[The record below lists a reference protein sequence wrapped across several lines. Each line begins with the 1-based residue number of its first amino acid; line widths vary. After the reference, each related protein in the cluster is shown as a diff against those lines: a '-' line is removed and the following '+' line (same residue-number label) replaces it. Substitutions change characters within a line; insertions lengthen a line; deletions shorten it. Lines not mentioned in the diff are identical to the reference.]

1 MTDCEY
7 LRNILLI
14 SFYSIFI
21 TLELICTSFLID
33 NIDSIKNVLKNDTF
47 QMECKS
53 DRINTFENGVLYKN
67 TFAFFIMILIM
78 ITMII
83 INIINIF
90 NYEKKSIEYDIKN
103 YNEESKLLLNIIKTN
118 KIELCFNIILIIS
131 IIGYIVLNITQ
142 LIFQLYNVSI
152 NCIELIDDNVNGF
165 LLVYS
170 LLECCCILLIIS
182 LFFIYAFFK

>member
-7 LRNILLI
+7 LRNIILTTL
-14 SFYSIFI
+14 YGIFI

-53 DRINTFENGVLYKN
+53 DRINTFDDGVLYEN
-67 TFAFFIMILIM
+67 TFAFVIMISIM
-78 ITMII
+78 IGMII
-83 INIINIF
+83 INIF
-90 NYEKKSIEYDIKN
+90 NHKKKSIGYDLKN
-103 YNEESKLLLNIIKTN
+103 YNEESKPLLNIIKID
-118 KIELCFNIILIIS
+118 KIELCFNIILIMS
-131 IIGYIVLNITQ
+131 IIGFIILNVTQ

-152 NCIELIDDNVNGF
+152 NCIELIDDSVSGF

-170 LLECCCILLIIS
+170 LLECCCTLLIIS
-182 LFFIYAFFK
+182 LFFLYAFFK